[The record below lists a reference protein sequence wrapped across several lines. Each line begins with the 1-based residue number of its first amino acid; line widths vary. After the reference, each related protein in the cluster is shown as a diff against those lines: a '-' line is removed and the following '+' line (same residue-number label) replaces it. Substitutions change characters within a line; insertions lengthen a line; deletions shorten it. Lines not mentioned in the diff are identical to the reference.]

1 VSSELGSPGWV
12 DTHCHLDDPAYD
24 NDRDAVVLRAERA
37 GVHRVV
43 VPGVSPA
50 SWDRARRCRDRHPN
64 LIRLAFGLHPW
75 ALRGLNAADRFWA
88 LDALPQALDDGAIA
102 VGECGLD
109 GRIAREGGPSL
120 AEQAVILSDQLDLA
134 RERGLPVILHAVRAH
149 GALLTLLRSRD
160 GPVPGVLHSYSGP
173 AELVPDF
180 VRLGLYLSFGGQVT
194 NPEATKVHKA
204 VRVTPAAR
212 LVVESDGPDQP
223 PFPRITQRS
232 EPADVARLA
241 GVMATLRGGAWAD
254 PAAALFGSA
263 LLG

>member
-1 VSSELGSPGWV
+1 MSSERGASGWV

-24 NDRDAVVLRAERA
+24 DDRDAVVLRAERA

-43 VPGVSPA
+43 VPGVDPA
-50 SWDRARRCRDRHPN
+50 SWDRVRRCRDRHPQ

-75 ALRGLNAADRFWA
+75 ALRGLDAPARSRA
-88 LDALPQALDDGAIA
+88 LDALPEALDEGAIA

-109 GRIAREGGPSL
+109 GRVAREGGPSL
-120 AEQAVILSDQLDLA
+120 DEQSVILSAQLDLA
-134 RERGLPVILHAVRAH
+134 QARGLPVILHAVRAH
-149 GALLTLLRSRD
+149 GALLTLLKARG

-194 NPEATKVHKA
+194 NPKAAKVHRA
-204 VRVTPAAR
+204 VSVTPAAR
-212 LVVESDGPDQP
+212 LLVESDGPDQP

-232 EPADVARLA
+232 EPADVARLV
-241 GVMATLRGGAWAD
+241 GVMAALRGGAWDD

-263 LLG
+263 LLA

>member
-1 VSSELGSPGWV
+1 MSSEAGAPGWV

-24 NDRDAVVLRAERA
+24 DDRDAVVLRAERA
-37 GVHRVV
+37 GVRRVV
-43 VPGVSPA
+43 VPGVDPA
-50 SWDRARRCRDRHPN
+50 SWDRARRCRDRAPN
-64 LIRLAFGLHPW
+64 LLRLAFGLHPW
-75 ALRGLNAADRFWA
+75 ALRGLDAAARSQA
-88 LDALPQALDDGAIA
+88 LDALPRALEDGAIA

-109 GRIAREGGPSL
+109 GRVAREGGPSL
-120 AEQAVILSDQLDLA
+120 DEQAVILSAQLDLA
-134 RERGLPVILHAVRAH
+134 QARGLPVILHCVRAH
-149 GALLTLLRSRD
+149 GALLALLKARG

-194 NPEATKVHKA
+194 NPKAVKVHKA
-204 VRVTPAAR
+204 VAVTPAAR
-212 LVVESDGPDQP
+212 LLVESDGPDQP

-241 GVMATLRGGAWAD
+241 GVMAELRGGAWPD
-254 PAAALFGSA
+254 PAAVLFGSA

>member
-1 VSSELGSPGWV
+1 MSSELGSPGWV

-149 GALLTLLRSRD
+149 GALLSLLKTR
-160 GPVPGVLHSYSGP
+160 GGLVPGVLHSYSGP
-173 AELVPDF
+173 AELVSDF
-180 VRLGLYLSFGGQVT
+180 VRLGLYVSFGGQVT
-194 NPEATKVHKA
+194 NPKATKVHKA

-241 GVMATLRGGAWAD
+241 GVMAELRGGAWDD

-263 LLG
+263 LIA

>member
-1 VSSELGSPGWV
+1 MSSEAGAPGWV

-24 NDRDAVVLRAERA
+24 DDRDAVVLRAERA
-37 GVHRVV
+37 GVRRVV
-43 VPGVSPA
+43 VPGVDPA
-50 SWDRARRCRDRHPN
+50 SWDRARRCRDRAPN
-64 LIRLAFGLHPW
+64 LLRLGFGLHPW
-75 ALRGLNAADRFWA
+75 ALRGLDAAARSQA
-88 LDALPQALDDGAIA
+88 LDALPRALEDGAIA

-109 GRIAREGGPSL
+109 GRVAREGGPSL
-120 AEQAVILSDQLDLA
+120 DEQAVILSAQLDLA
-134 RERGLPVILHAVRAH
+134 QARGLPVILHCVRAH
-149 GALLTLLRSRD
+149 GALLALLKARG

-194 NPEATKVHKA
+194 NPKAVKVHKA
-204 VRVTPAAR
+204 VAVTPAAR
-212 LVVESDGPDQP
+212 LLVESDGPDQP

-241 GVMATLRGGAWAD
+241 GVMAELRGGAWPD
-254 PAAALFGSA
+254 PAAVLFGSA

>member
-1 VSSELGSPGWV
+1 MSSELGSPGWV

-37 GVHRVV
+37 GVRRVV
-43 VPGVSPA
+43 VPGVDPA

-149 GALLTLLRSRD
+149 GALLSLLKTR
-160 GPVPGVLHSYSGP
+160 GGLVPGVLHSYSGP
-173 AELVPDF
+173 AELVSDF
-180 VRLGLYLSFGGQVT
+180 VRLGLYVSFGGQVT
-194 NPEATKVHKA
+194 NPKAVKVHKA

-232 EPADVARLA
+232 EPADVARLV
-241 GVMATLRGGAWAD
+241 GVMAELRGGAWDD

-263 LLG
+263 LIA